1 MKSEICVAKEYIDNI
16 TRRLSLW
23 MFLTILGLWI
33 VFDKIDVTAPFL
45 NICDLFFSIEEKDLD
60 YSYVEINPYEVDER
74 LPGAMEWWNIFPQ
87 MEKPR
92 KALAEVAFGKTHQKR
107 APNFRLLSWF
117 ERCFSLD
124 GLFMTIQDDTDRW
137 RRRRRQLTRTEH
149 IWSLVHPASP
159 RVCSSKPYPYSFI
172 FNGTFSLASLTS
184 EKWSG
189 FRIHIIVKLRFT
201 SDAPRVSLASTTEKP
216 CSRHFCEQV
225 AIPKN
230 NSR

>member
-124 GLFMTIQDDTDRW
+124 GLFMTIQDDTGKDVGGGNSHAQNTSGVWYILHHQRYV
-137 RRRRRQLTRTEH
+137 LPSRTPIVLYSMEL
-149 IWSLVHPASP
+149 SLWHHWPVRSGQD
-159 RVCSSKPYPYSFI
+159 SGY
-172 FNGTFSLASLTS
+172 TS
-184 EKWSG
+184 
-189 FRIHIIVKLRFT
+189 
-201 SDAPRVSLASTTEKP
+201 
-216 CSRHFCEQV
+216 
-225 AIPKN
+225 
-230 NSR
+230 